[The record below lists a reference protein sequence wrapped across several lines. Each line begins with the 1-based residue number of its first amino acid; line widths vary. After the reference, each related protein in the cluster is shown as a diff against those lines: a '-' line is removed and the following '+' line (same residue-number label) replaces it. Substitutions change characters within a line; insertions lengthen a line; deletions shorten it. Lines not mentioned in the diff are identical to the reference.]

1 MGMPTVP
8 FAFSRQNPTAAAD
21 RGGLGV
27 AILAGT
33 MRQLRAATVCDQS
46 IRGPRSDAEYLA
58 RRQASKSTS
67 RKTKSHIPEMTFSG
81 PIRLFTSQFNVR
93 FS

>member
-33 MRQLRAATVCDQS
+33 MRQLRASTVCDQS

-58 RRQASKSTS
+58 RRQASEDQ
-67 RKTKSHIPEMTFSG
+67 IPHSG
-81 PIRLFTSQFNVR
+81 NDVLGTYPALHVAI
-93 FS
+93 